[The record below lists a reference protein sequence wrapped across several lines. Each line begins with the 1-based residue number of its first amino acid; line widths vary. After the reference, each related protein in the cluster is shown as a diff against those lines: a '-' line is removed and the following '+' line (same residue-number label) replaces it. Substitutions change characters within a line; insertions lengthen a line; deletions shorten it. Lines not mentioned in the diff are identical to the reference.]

1 MGEDVQQPTRL
12 GPEAVV
18 IKTLIS
24 DQGIV
29 IVGIQVPSTNLI
41 VMPDAA
47 AHIALELLAAAY
59 AARSEDALHKTLRER
74 GLE

>member
-1 MGEDVQQPTRL
+1 MGEGEQPQRL

-18 IKTLIS
+18 IKTLMS
-24 DQGIV
+24 DQGIA

-41 VMPDAA
+41 IMPDAA
-47 AHIALELLAAAY
+47 AEIALQLLGAAY
-59 AARSEDALHKTLRER
+59 AARSEDALHKAMREK

>member
-18 IKTLIS
+18 IKTLMS
-24 DQGIV
+24 DQGVV
-29 IVGIQVPSTNLI
+29 IVGIQTPSTNLI

-47 AHIALELLAAAY
+47 AEIALQLLGAAY
-59 AARSEDALHKTLRER
+59 AARSEDALHKTLREK